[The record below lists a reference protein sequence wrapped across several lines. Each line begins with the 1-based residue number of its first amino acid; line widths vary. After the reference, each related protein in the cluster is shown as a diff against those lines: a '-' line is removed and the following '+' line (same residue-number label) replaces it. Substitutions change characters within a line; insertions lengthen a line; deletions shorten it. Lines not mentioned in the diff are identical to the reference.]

1 MGVFYKTTVKLRKA
15 LNPDKIQFLMIKFI
29 LIWLFA
35 LIMFS
40 GCFNERG
47 VSMRYYNDCEEFY
60 DSQGYYH
67 KKCDDNL
74 LNYSDVKKAFTPS
87 NSEVSSKVW

>member
-1 MGVFYKTTVKLRKA
+1 
-15 LNPDKIQFLMIKFI
+15 MIHK

-35 LIMFS
+35 LIGFT

-47 VSMRYYNDCEEFY
+47 VSLRYYNDCEEYY

-67 KKCDDNL
+67 KKCDDNMVE
-74 LNYSDVKKAFTPS
+74 YSDVKNAFTPAGT
-87 NSEVSSKVW
+87 EVTPKVW